1 MLKVVVTVLALIVIT
16 SCTDAKVAK
25 LKAYGSSGK
34 ITCYS
39 GGKVIYTGV
48 STGKI
53 GTEEGSDG
61 WYFMEQGTDS
71 LVRVSGDCVI
81 KN

>member
-1 MLKVVVTVLALIVIT
+1 MLKVVVTSLALSVLT
-16 SCTDAKVAK
+16 SCTDAKIET
-25 LKAYGSSGK
+25 YGSTGN

>member
-1 MLKVVVTVLALIVIT
+1 MKYIIIAIASIALM
-16 SCTDAKVAK
+16 SCTDAQ
-25 LKAYGSSGK
+25 KAQWTTIGNAGN
-34 ITCYS
+34 IICYS
-39 GGKVIYTGV
+39 GGHIIYQGR

-53 GTEEGSDG
+53 STEHGSDG
-61 WYFMEQGTDS
+61 WFFKETGTDS

>member
-1 MLKVVVTVLALIVIT
+1 MKYIIIAIASIALM
-16 SCTDAKVAK
+16 SCTDAQRSQWESI
-25 LKAYGSSGK
+25 GNPGN

-39 GGKVIYTGV
+39 GGHVIYSGR

-53 GTEEGSDG
+53 STESQSDG
-61 WYFMEQGTDS
+61 WYFKEVGTDS